1 MSNEEHVEEM
11 FHLAHTSGVFRQFLE
26 KVTETVKN
34 NPSESFCT
42 ITERVFDKFTKEGL
56 IDSELYMFI

>member
-1 MSNEEHVEEM
+1 MSNEKHVEEM
-11 FHLAHTSGVFRQFLE
+11 FHMANSSGVFSQFLK

-42 ITERVFDKFTKEGL
+42 NTERVFDKFIKEGL